1 MPNTLTRRSLGAATL
16 SGLGLGTQLKPA
28 GAQQGRPIRLIVGF
42 AAGGPTDVIA
52 RVLAQEM
59 QALLGQP
66 VVVENRAG
74 ANSLIATEAV
84 MRDAPDGH
92 SLLVTTLAH
101 SVNAILLPNA
111 RYRPLEDFAP
121 VSLIATLPLIAVT
134 ASNAPYADIN
144 AVVEAARARPGS
156 VTYGSAGNGGSAHL
170 SAALLAV
177 MTNTEMT
184 HVPFRGNAPALAEV
198 MSGRLSFMFYPMVG
212 IAEHIQRGQLRG
224 LAVSTA
230 ERHPDFPNVPTMV
243 EAGFA
248 GYERYIQGIGLV
260 APAETPSQ
268 LVERLNNAVRTAL
281 GKPEIN
287 ARLRSLGAVVA
298 GSTPQG
304 FREFLVEDL
313 ERWRTLITAAR
324 ITAEG
329 G

>member
-1 MPNTLTRRSLGAATL
+1 MTGKLTRRAAGALALSSLATL
-16 SGLGLGTQLKPA
+16 PQA
-28 GAQQGRPIRLIVGF
+28 ARAQQGRPIRLVVGF

-52 RVLAQEM
+52 RVLGQEM
-59 QALLGQP
+59 QGLLGQP

-74 ANSLIATEAV
+74 ANSLIATEGV
-84 MRDAPDGH
+84 MRDPPDGQ

-134 ASNAPYADIN
+134 ATNSPYANIG
-144 AVVEAARARPGS
+144 ALVAAARARPGS

-177 MTNTEMT
+177 MTQTEMT

-198 MSGRLSFMFYPMVG
+198 MSGRISFMFYPMVG

-230 ERHPDFPNVPTMV
+230 ERHPDFPDVPTMA
-243 EAGFA
+243 EAGF
-248 GYERYIQGIGLV
+248 GGFERYIQGVGLV
-260 APAETPSQ
+260 APAETPAPV
-268 LVERLNNAVRTAL
+268 VERLNNAVRTAL
-281 GKPEIN
+281 AKPELN
-287 ARLRSLGAVVA
+287 ARLRSLGAVVV
-298 GSTPQG
+298 GSTPEE
-304 FREFLVEDL
+304 FRAFLVADL
-313 ERWRTLITAAR
+313 ERWRSLITAAR
-324 ITAEG
+324 ITAEAG
-329 G
+329 

>member
-1 MPNTLTRRSLGAATL
+1 MPTTLTRRSLGAATL
-16 SGLGLGTQLKPA
+16 SALGLGSQPKPA
-28 GAQQGRPIRLIVGF
+28 GAQQGRPIRLVVGF

-134 ASNAPYADIN
+134 ASNAPYVDIN
-144 AVVEAARARPGS
+144 AVVAAARARPGS

-260 APAETPSQ
+260 APAETPPQ
-268 LVERLNNAVRTAL
+268 LIERLNNAVRTAL
-281 GKPEIN
+281 AKPDIN

-304 FREFLVEDL
+304 FRAFLVEDL